1 MVTIDIEIGVIQS
14 AFKRCRGM
22 MGDSGWGGPKTELS
36 GGRVT
41 ACEAPGVRSHSLQ
54 LRV

>member
-22 MGDSGWGGPKTELS
+22 MGNSGVGGDPRLS
-36 GGRVT
+36 SQ
-41 ACEAPGVRSHSLQ
+41 EAE
-54 LRV
+54 

>member
-22 MGDSGWGGPKTELS
+22 MGDSGGPKTELS